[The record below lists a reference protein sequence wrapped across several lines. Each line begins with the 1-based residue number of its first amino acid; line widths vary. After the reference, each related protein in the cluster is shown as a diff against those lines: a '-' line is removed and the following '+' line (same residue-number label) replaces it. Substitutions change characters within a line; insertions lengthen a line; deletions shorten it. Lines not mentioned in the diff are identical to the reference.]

1 MRISYLEIYLEA
13 GYDLLDPS
21 HETKGL
27 EDLPKVTMQED
38 EDGRTHLR
46 NLSAQVARSEEEALN
61 LLFMGDTNRV
71 ISETPMNEASSRS
84 HCIFTIGI
92 DARRAGSDV
101 VRRSKLHL
109 VDLAGSER
117 AKKTGIE
124 GTVFKEAR
132 YINLSLHYLE
142 QVIIALQE
150 KQKYVPYR
158 NSMMTSVLRDSLGG
172 NCKTVR
178 WPRYEL
184 GRRSPPYLTTP
195 TLPYA
200 HR

>member
-1 MRISYLEIYLEA
+1 
-13 GYDLLDPS
+13 
-21 HETKGL
+21 
-27 EDLPKVTMQED
+27 MQED

-178 WPRYEL
+178 WPRDANRAAAPL
-184 GRRSPPYLTTP
+184 PPSLTAP
-195 TLPYA
+195 TSHVL